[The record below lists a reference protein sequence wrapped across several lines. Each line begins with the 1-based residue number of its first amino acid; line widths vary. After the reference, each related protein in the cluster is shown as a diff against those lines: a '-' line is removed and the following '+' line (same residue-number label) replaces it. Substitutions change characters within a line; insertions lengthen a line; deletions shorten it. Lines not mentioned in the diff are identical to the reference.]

1 MLLPLEGEALC
12 DLAVTHQSSPGV
24 WHSGEGQEQTGLPRA
39 ALSQSLH
46 THPSLS
52 LPVRE
57 VPGCSPGQPG
67 QRPLPRPEHRRRDL
81 QLCTLRGGLEIG
93 LGVLQY

>member
-24 WHSGEGQEQTGLPRA
+24 WHSGEGGGADMAPRSCC
-39 ALSQSLH
+39 LQSLH

-52 LPVRE
+52 LPV
-57 VPGCSPGQPG
+57 Q
-67 QRPLPRPEHRRRDL
+67 
-81 QLCTLRGGLEIG
+81 
-93 LGVLQY
+93 